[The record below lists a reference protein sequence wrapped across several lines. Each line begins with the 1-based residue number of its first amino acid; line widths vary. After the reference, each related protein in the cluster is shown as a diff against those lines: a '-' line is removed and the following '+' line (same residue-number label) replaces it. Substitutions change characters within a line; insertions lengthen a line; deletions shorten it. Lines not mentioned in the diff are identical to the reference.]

1 MKHLSQWMA
10 RSTLGKWKCS
20 SICRSQQALLVLLI
34 VTLCRLWFSDMV
46 HLKLPAVCHNYS
58 SDSFFLMTDWSGTT
72 LVYFTWRLL
81 VQELSAQMW
90 NKLRTQKND
99 TFISQC
105 SLPLLSYLSVW
116 PRDVYA
122 ASVQR
127 KPESKAGSTTPA
139 ALNRWTLWIDVRSGW
154 SGCHGVFT

>member
-1 MKHLSQWMA
+1 MEVFIDLYESASVIGSPNCNSLHAGCGSV
-10 RSTLGKWKCS
+10 
-20 SICRSQQALLVLLI
+20 I
-34 VTLCRLWFSDMV
+34 FMV
-46 HLKLPAVCHNYS
+46 HLKLPAVCRNYS